1 MKCSELKDLI
11 LVFADHIVIIPLYSP
26 HRMRLDIHSDPQQV
40 VQADIHS
47 HVLRNTD
54 LVPHS

>member
-11 LVFADHIVIIPLYSP
+11 LGFADHIVIIPLYSP
-26 HRMRLDIHSDPQQV
+26 HRMRLDIHSGPQLI

-47 HVLRNTD
+47 PGLRNTD